1 MAGNRYRG
9 LRGAAVLGLAVLAG
23 CQPTADS
30 RPAPTLAGDSESPV
44 RLTAAQVADMR
55 VALARTLEHRGEVE
69 QARLTYAGALEKDP
83 KRVDACI
90 RLANLH
96 ARRGQFAEATDL
108 YRRALEF
115 APANADVYCNMG
127 YNHYLAEQWDEAEQ
141 TLRTCLSI
149 KPDHRRAHNN
159 LGLVLARLGRG
170 DEALAEF
177 GRAGC
182 SDSDGRLNLAYARTL
197 TRDWTGARQQYEHVL
212 ARDPKSASARKG
224 LERVEGLAQ
233 RLGGDGDWPALAGR
247 PAPAGGEPYPPGA
260 DPTVVPAKA
269 ERPVTMPAA
278 PAERGRPEP
287 AKAWAPQPFLFQLK

>member
-9 LRGAAVLGLAVLAG
+9 LRGVAAVLGLAVLAG
-23 CQPTADS
+23 CQHTADS
-30 RPAPTLAGDSESPV
+30 RPATTLAGDSQSPA

-55 VALARTLEHRGEVE
+55 VALGRTLEHQGEVE

-83 KRVDACI
+83 KQVDACV

-108 YRRALEF
+108 YRRALAIE
-115 APANADVYCNMG
+115 PANADVYCNMG
-127 YNHYLAEQWDEAEQ
+127 YSHYLAEQWDEAER

-149 KPDHRRAHNN
+149 KRDHRRAHNN

-182 SDSDGRLNLAYARTL
+182 SDADGRLNLAYARTL
-197 TRDWTGARQQYEHVL
+197 TMDWTGARQQYEHVL
-212 ARDPKSASARKG
+212 AMDPTSAAARKG
-224 LERVEGLAQ
+224 LERVEGLAR
-233 RLGGDGDWPALAGR
+233 RLGGDGERPALVGHT
-247 PAPAGGEPYPPGA
+247 APARGA
-260 DPTVVPAKA
+260 LPA
-269 ERPVTMPAA
+269 R
-278 PAERGRPEP
+278 R
-287 AKAWAPQPFLFQLK
+287 